1 MVRKKNDGQGA
12 GAFIKGLVRGYHKFH
27 SRTFKG
33 YRSLFERLAR
43 KGQAPKALV
52 ISCCD
57 GRVDPALITDADP
70 GDLFVIR
77 NVANLVPPYEPDGHY
92 HGTSAALEFAVH
104 ALDVKHI
111 IVLGHSSCGG
121 VAALARRHVE
131 GAAGGVV
138 RDGGGT
144 EVRGPG
150 RPGDAPQGDL
160 VERPADGAGLPP
172 GEGAFLPCSFWLADA
187 LARSG
192 RVDEAAEVMDEMIDL
207 ANDVGLYSEEI
218 DPASG
223 DFLGNLPQ
231 ALSHLSLVNA
241 AYAIADA
248 EG

>member
-1 MVRKKNDGQGA
+1 MVRKKNDGKGA

-57 GRVDPALITDADP
+57 ARVDPALITDADP

-131 GAAGGVV
+131 GAAAG
-138 RDGGGT
+138 
-144 EVRGPG
+144 EFI
-150 RPGDAPQGDL
+150 PQWM
-160 VERPADGAGLPP
+160 
-172 GEGAFLPCSFWLADA
+172 SLADRA
-187 LARSG
+187 CAAIEARTAKTPTPDQSRAMEQAVVSG
-192 RVDEAAEVMDEMIDL
+192 GKRCL
-207 ANDVGLYSEEI
+207 N
-218 DPASG
+218 
-223 DFLGNLPQ
+223 
-231 ALSHLSLVNA
+231 
-241 AYAIADA
+241 
-248 EG
+248 